1 VERVT
6 KEDALM
12 TRRWTRSIAPLL
24 AGLTGLCLVAGP
36 AGAAGERE
44 IARRM
49 HDRLVGVPPD
59 TGTLDLMEQRLL
71 DGDPAGAA
79 DLAMAHPVFYSST
92 LVRWATP
99 WSNEEQSAF
108 EDFNDFTA
116 LVVGTI
122 RDRHPFGEVLWAD
135 RAYVGANGVVG
146 AGYEQDS
153 NEHYRQLQDDR
164 VDLSRT
170 DLFVEMPQSQLPGS
184 VLNPADTAGLMTTR
198 AGAKAY
204 FSAGTNRAM
213 FRFTSMNFLCR
224 DLEDLQDN
232 TRPADRIRQDVTRS
246 PGGDSRIFVNTCLG
260 CHSGMDPMAGAF
272 AYYEWDKGD
281 EEDPDD
287 GRLVYTRGDVQE
299 KYGINANVFPFGYV
313 TVDDRWD
320 NFWREGP
327 RSNLGWSDALPGGGY
342 GAKSLGQELAGSR
355 AFAVCQVQKVF
366 RQVCFREP
374 SGDAEH
380 AVVEG
385 IATTFQ
391 GSGQDLKQV
400 FADVAYYCASNE

>member
-1 VERVT
+1 
-6 KEDALM
+6 M
-12 TRRWTRSIAPLL
+12 TRRLTRSTVVWVVCL
-24 AGLTGLCLVAGP
+24 AGLGLGAGS
-36 AGAAGERE
+36 AAAQGERE

-59 TGTLDLMEQRLL
+59 GPTLDAMEGRLL
-71 DGDPAGAA
+71 ANDPRGAA
-79 DLAMAHPVFYSST
+79 GLAMDHPVFYSST

-116 LVVGTI
+116 LIVGTI
-122 RDRHPFGEVLWAD
+122 RDRHPFGEVLWED

-146 AGYEQDS
+146 VGYEQDS
-153 NEHYRQLQDDR
+153 NAHYRQLQDDR
-164 VDLSRT
+164 IDLSRT
-170 DLFVEMPQSQLPGS
+170 DLFREVPQSQLPQS
-184 VLNPADTAGLMTTR
+184 PLAPEDTAGVMTTR
-198 AGAKAY
+198 AAAKAF

-272 AYYEWDKGD
+272 AYYEWDPGN
-281 EEDPDD
+281 EEDEND
-287 GRLVYTRGDVQE
+287 GRLVYTRGTVQE

-313 TVDDRWD
+313 TTDDRWD
-320 NFWREGP
+320 NYWREGP
-327 RSNLGWSDALPGGGY
+327 RSNLGWSDSLPGGGY
-342 GAKSLGQELAGSR
+342 GAKSLGRELAGSR
-355 AFAVCQVQKVF
+355 AFSVCQVEKVF
-366 RQVCFREP
+366 RQVCFRRP
-374 SGDAEH
+374 SGAAEH
-380 AVVEG
+380 TVVED
-385 IATTFQ
+385 IATTFET
-391 GSGQDLKQV
+391 SGQDLKQV